1 MKRKQKRLGKKKE
14 GTTQKQFGTLTQKE
28 NAIHTNFQ
36 KKPHTFKNKFSL
48 GKNFT
53 KKVCVFILSCSFSV
67 TLKNSLKGNF

>member
-36 KKPHTFKNKFSL
+36 KKNL
-48 GKNFT
+48 
-53 KKVCVFILSCSFSV
+53 ILS
-67 TLKNSLKGNF
+67 KINFLWEKILQKKFVYLFYLVVFQ